1 MQIHLFTTNFQP
13 IFSYVL
19 HIFVNLEFYYCQ
31 TVKCT
36 MFLLEHILLGI
47 NIVGTTI

>member
-1 MQIHLFTTNFQP
+1 MQIYQFTTNFQP
-13 IFSYVL
+13 I
-19 HIFVNLEFYYCQ
+19 NLEFYYCQ